1 MKRQKLMITFDIF
14 NIMSRVSTFGS
25 VPDLRKIGAKF
36 IKVFNDVDSSEFME
50 ASLRMHGNLHPRY
63 HSTRFLSHLITGSFD
78 TCF

>member
-1 MKRQKLMITFDIF
+1 MNIDKLMITFDIF
-14 NIMSRVSTFGS
+14 YIMSRLSRFGS

-63 HSTRFLSHLITGSFD
+63 HNTRFLPLLIFLLI
-78 TCF
+78 FLQ